1 VDLNQFRLGANKP
14 REVDDEE
21 GNDKAKERNVKRDE
35 TNLEELKWKISTKK
49 KELEQLANEINTL
62 GSWDLLYE
70 PFELYTDARKRM
82 QIEILLDVI
91 FLIKEEF
98 NKEFIEFQ
106 KMKED
111 QIIFRIGEKN
121 GRIKEI
127 LDELMTTAELYEPKQ
142 SLLET
147 PDHILAVKAD
157 EIKVVKHLTA
167 EEKAIEDEKQRIE
180 EERLKA
186 LEGDN
191 VGQRGIKIMM
201 GGTLEMKKNKGIM
214 QETLEREEWMSKP
227 IEDMNEEEKQ
237 KLKDFEQK
245 EKELQEE
252 KEKKKKA
259 WDQELRKLR
268 AEIEEL

>member
-1 VDLNQFRLGANKP
+1 M
-14 REVDDEE
+14 
-21 GNDKAKERNVKRDE
+21 
-35 TNLEELKWKISTKK
+35 IKK
-49 KELEQLANEINTL
+49 KELEDLAKEINTL
-62 GSWDLLYE
+62 GSWELLYE

-82 QIEILLDVI
+82 QIEILEDII

-147 PDHILAVKAD
+147 PEHILNVTPA
-157 EIKVVKHLTA
+157 EITIEKHLTA
-167 EEKAIEDEKQRIE
+167 EEKAIEDEKRRVE

-191 VGQRGIKIMM
+191 VGQRGIKMMM

-214 QETLEREEWMSKP
+214 QETLEREEWMNKP

-237 KLKDFEQK
+237 KLKEFEQK
-245 EKELQEE
+245 EKRTSRRKRKE
-252 KEKKKKA
+252 KESMGS
-259 WDQELRKLR
+259 RT
-268 AEIEEL
+268 